1 MFYCWFSEKNGRSG
15 ESIRLNFYPSDM
27 ILDMDHTEMTLAPD
41 KVEKY
46 VDEDYFNM
54 ENEEDKKR
62 FDYLCS
68 LEVSKITFTRVVNDF
83 SCKYLV

>member
-1 MFYCWFSEKNGRSG
+1 MNEKEKSKSYQVR
-15 ESIRLNFYPSDM
+15 IDPS
-27 ILDMDHTEMTLAPD
+27 LTD